1 MKSREQHTYRLRL
14 EVYCTS
20 LLATLNSREFVA
32 RKGKVELERI
42 RRRGKGPVA
51 EDAEAGKRSELQFA
65 RIGGNSSQ
73 TPEDSSV
80 SQPYRNNTDNVDSE
94 KISGN
99 GKATRTTQTSA
110 ASGTRPVLSSFLD
123 PPFLFTNDE
132 RSRSDSGGRFG
143 SLGEEFS
150 GLSRSRRSDEA
161 PDDRSVP
168 FPPGLES
175 EKSYADQENTY
186 PPHRMSK
193 WSKSS
198 GRRETDT
205 SSGSEADVSQ
215 GATDTKMTES
225 MG

>member
-1 MKSREQHTYRLRL
+1 M
-14 EVYCTS
+14 
-20 LLATLNSREFVA
+20 A

-42 RRRGKGPVA
+42 RRRGKGPA
-51 EDAEAGKRSELQFA
+51 DAEAGKRSELQFA

-80 SQPYRNNTDNVDSE
+80 SQPYRNHTDNVDSE

-132 RSRSDSGGRFG
+132 RSRSDGGGRFG

-175 EKSYADQENTY
+175 EKSYADQEISY
-186 PPHRMSK
+186 PPRRMSK

-215 GATDTKMTES
+215 GATDSKMTES

>member
-1 MKSREQHTYRLRL
+1 MRFREQDTYRLRL

-42 RRRGKGPVA
+42 RRRGKGPAA

-65 RIGGNSSQ
+65 RIGGNLSQ

-80 SQPYRNNTDNVDSE
+80 SQSDRNHTDNVDSE

-99 GKATRTTQTSA
+99 GKTTRTTQTSA

-132 RSRSDSGGRFG
+132 RSRSDGGGRFG
-143 SLGEEFS
+143 SLGDEFS
-150 GLSRSRRSDEA
+150 GLSRSRRSDDA
-161 PDDRSVP
+161 PNDRNIP

-175 EKSYADQENTY
+175 EKSYADQENSY
-186 PPHRMSK
+186 PPRRMSK

-198 GRRETDT
+198 GRQETDT